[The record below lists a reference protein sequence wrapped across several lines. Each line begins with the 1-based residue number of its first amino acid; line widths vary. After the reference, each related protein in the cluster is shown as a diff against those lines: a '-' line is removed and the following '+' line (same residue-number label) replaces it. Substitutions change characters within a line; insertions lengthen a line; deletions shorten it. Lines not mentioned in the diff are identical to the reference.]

1 MSRLFS
7 KEHVWVLT
15 QGNIATTAAATT
27 TENTA
32 VKLGITDYAQKKLKS
47 VMFLNL
53 PDIGDEL
60 KIGEKFGDIESIKTV
75 SDLISPVAGKVTA
88 INEELMDDPSVIN
101 TSPYES
107 WFIEIATTQLADDI
121 MNEDAYSCMIS
132 QL

>member
-7 KEHVWVLT
+7 KEHVWVFT
-15 QGNIATTAAATT
+15 QGDTATTVAATT

-53 PDIGDEL
+53 PDIGDEIT
-60 KIGEKFGDIESIKTV
+60 IGEKFGDIESIKTV

-88 INEELMDDPSVIN
+88 INEELVDDPSVIN

-107 WFIEIATTQLADDI
+107 WFIEIEATQLSDDL